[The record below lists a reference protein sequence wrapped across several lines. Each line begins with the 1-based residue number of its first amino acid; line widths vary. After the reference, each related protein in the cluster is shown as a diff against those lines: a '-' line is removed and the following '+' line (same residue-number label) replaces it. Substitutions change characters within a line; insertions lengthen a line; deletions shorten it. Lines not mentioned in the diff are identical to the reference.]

1 MKVRKGKDLTNSETP
16 PVLTTEIPGL
26 VKFTT
31 GKVRDVYD
39 LGDALLL
46 VTTDRLSAFD
56 VVLPNGIPHKGRVL
70 TQLSRF
76 WFAQTQGIVSNH
88 FITAQPEAI
97 ERRIAETGGAVT
109 PEIRAMLT
117 GRTLLVEKCRAL
129 PIECV
134 VRGYLSGSAWKE
146 YQTRFA
152 HGGEVRLY
160 DLPLPVG
167 LRESDRLPTPLFTP
181 ATKAALGEHDENITF
196 TRAAELVGT
205 EVAEEVRAKSLA
217 LYSFARD
224 HAAARGILI
233 ADTKFEFGLRED
245 GQLILI
251 DEALTPDSSR
261 FWDAAHYQPGRPQ
274 PSFDKQFVRDYLE
287 TLHWDKTAPGP
298 VLPDS
303 IIAQTAEKYREA
315 YRLLTEH
322 ELPDE

>member
-1 MKVRKGKDLTNSETP
+1 MTEPESYA
-16 PVLTTEIPGL
+16 PVLTTDIPGL
-26 VKFTT
+26 PKFTT

-46 VTTDRLSAFD
+46 VATDRISAFD
-56 VVLPNGIPHKGRVL
+56 VVLPVGIPDKGRVL

-76 WFAQTQGIVSNH
+76 WFAQTQGIVPNH
-88 FITAQPEAI
+88 LITANGDAIARRLSEASV
-97 ERRIAETGGAVT
+97 AVT
-109 PEIRAMLT
+109 DQLRKTLA

-160 DLPLPVG
+160 DLPLPSG

-181 ATKAALGEHDENITF
+181 ATKAEMGAHDENITF
-196 TRAAELVGT
+196 ERAVTLVGR
-205 EVAEEVRAKSLA
+205 EVAEEVRDRSVA
-217 LYSFARD
+217 LYAFARD
-224 HAAARGILI
+224 HAAERGILI
-233 ADTKFEFGLRED
+233 ADTKFEFGLRDD
-245 GQLILI
+245 GALILI

-261 FWDAAHYQPGRPQ
+261 FWDAAQYRPGRPQ

-287 TLHWDKTAPGP
+287 TLDWDKAAPGP
-298 VLPDS
+298 PLPPE
-303 IIAQTAEKYREA
+303 IVAKTAQKYRDA
-315 YRLLTEH
+315 YRLLTGH
-322 ELPDE
+322 ALPED